1 VHLLI
6 NLRWFICWRLA
17 ARQIIA
23 RGGMGVPVAGQG
35 ERTAL
40 IQSEARRDDPQRT
53 PTCFARSYDSVRCL
67 KRTGTKAS
75 AQHNSFMRYVPRQ
88 PRTVVCVLVRLGRH
102 INRGGDDGTAGR
114 GDPRGKLKQ
123 SSSHGPR
130 SSYQAG
136 HGRARV
142 RSTPTSTCIREAVES
157 SSRHRSTC
165 YLPRRLRLPR
175 ARCRTVLRLV
185 VGASLERTP
194 VKRGRRGS
202 GPRPPGDPRSPQQ

>member
-123 SSSHGPR
+123 SSSHVPR

-142 RSTPTSTCIREAVES
+142 LV
-157 SSRHRSTC
+157 
-165 YLPRRLRLPR
+165 LLRLRAYARPSNRQAAIVVR
-175 ARCRTVLRLV
+175 ATHPAVS
-185 VGASLERTP
+185 GFP
-194 VKRGRRGS
+194 VPAAARFCVS
-202 GPRPPGDPRSPQQ
+202 S